1 MQRCLS
7 IGLLSAVFSFVD
19 HKVGTATF
27 LRKVAH
33 FLAFSVFSFSST
45 ISLVHMFKSQSSS
58 TRCISSTHNPSIRSD
73 KRLTIHTSGSLSLHG
88 GNLTLITL
96 FDTKI
101 QRFTFTTVSSETNL
115 ACGIQTS
122 SLQSDEII
130 KRRNGVLHRFSYNTK
145 TCL

>member
-19 HKVGTATF
+19 HRVGIATF
-27 LRKVAH
+27 LKKVAH

-58 TRCISSTHNPSIRSD
+58 THCISTHNPSIRSD

-101 QRFTFTTVSSETNL
+101 
-115 ACGIQTS
+115 
-122 SLQSDEII
+122 
-130 KRRNGVLHRFSYNTK
+130 
-145 TCL
+145 